1 VIIMSDY
8 NANNI
13 RVLKGLEAV
22 RVRPGMYIGS
32 TGIAGL
38 NHLVYEIVDNAFD
51 EALAG
56 HCNEIIVTFEDKNL
70 VKVNDNGRG
79 IPVDIHPETKRSAL
93 ETVLCELHAGGKF
106 DKNSYKFSGGLHG
119 VGASVV
125 NALSEYME
133 VRVYKD
139 GKIHFQKYERGN
151 PLGKVEV
158 VGETKVHGTEVLFKP
173 DFQIFETTEFDIK
186 AIKERLKEQ
195 AFLNSG
201 VKVVLINK
209 LDDTKEEFY
218 YENGL
223 KDFLGY
229 ITEGDNILGDKLYF
243 QKTVKY
249 KDLDLTINI
258 ASTWTTGYA
267 ERMISFVNNIHTV
280 DGGTHEAGFKRGV
293 IRAFDDY
300 FSKNKI
306 KEEYKSEDIREGLVT
321 ILSMKVPNPEFEGQT
336 KAKLGNSDFISI
348 VSDMTYNE
356 FGKYLEEH
364 KDYARNLT
372 EKIMQAAKAREA
384 ARKARE
390 LVRRKGALESTTLP
404 GKLADCSSNNPE
416 ECELYVV
423 EGDSAGG
430 CFSGD
435 TKISLTDG
443 RNVSFK
449 ELIEEHKLEKENFC
463 YTILK
468 DGSIGIQKIENP
480 RITKKNAEVIKVI
493 LDNNEEIICTPNHK
507 FMLRTGKYK
516 QAKDLLKTDSL
527 MPLYKKLSKVEHRIT
542 IKDYEMILNPQ
553 THKWQFTHMFA
564 DKYNLDNKLYV
575 IESGNHKHHLDFN
588 KKNNN
593 PTNIIRMSK
602 EKHLELHRQLADKN
616 LKRPEVLEKLK
627 QIKQTPE
634 YKTKISNTMKGMR
647 AVLST
652 RAKKQWENNEYKEFM
667 TKKYKDFY
675 NSNPEYQKK
684 NKTLLAKAQKE
695 YWSNLENKEKQSIK
709 TKSFFTNTPNA
720 KIKLTKIAKEQ
731 WNDNELLKWRA
742 NKTKLQWTPEF
753 REKRKESYNKTYFE
767 NTLKKLREVY
777 DKYKDLNKYDEIRI
791 AIKNKNLLSL
801 KTFTDRFFNGNTK
814 EVLTAVKCYNHK
826 IKQIV
831 KLTKK
836 MDVYDIEVPKT
847 HNFALASGI
856 FVHNSAKQGRNR
868 ETQAILPLRGKIL
881 NVEKAGLDKMLN
893 SEAIKNLITA
903 IGTNFGE
910 QFNIDKLRYHKIVI
924 MTDADV
930 DGSHIQTL
938 LLTLFYRYIKAL
950 IIEGK
955 IYIAQPPL
963 FKLIDPLTKT
973 GKYFY
978 SDKELETFMIELK
991 KQNIEVEK
999 IHVQRYKG
1007 LGEMNADQ
1015 LWETTMDPKQRVF
1028 KKITIED
1035 AMESDRLF
1043 SILMGEKVE
1052 PRKDFIIEHAKE
1064 VNDLDI

>member
-1 VIIMSDY
+1 MSDY
-8 NANNI
+8 NAQNI

-56 HCNEIIVTFEDKNL
+56 HCDTIRVTFEDKNL
-70 VKVNDNGRG
+70 VRVIDNGRG
-79 IPVDIHPETKRSAL
+79 IPVDIHPESKRSAL

-133 VRVYKD
+133 VKVYKD
-139 GKIHFQKYERGN
+139 GQIHHQRYERGT

-158 VGETKVHGTEVLFKP
+158 IGTTKEHGTEVLFKP
-173 DFQIFETTEFDIK
+173 DFQIFETTEFDVK

-201 VKVVLINK
+201 VRVVLINK
-209 LDDTKEEFY
+209 MDNTQEEFF

-229 ITEGDNILGDKLYF
+229 ITEGDNILGEKLYF
-243 QKTVKY
+243 QKMVKY
-249 KDLDLTINI
+249 KELELTVNI
-258 ASTWTTGYA
+258 ASAWTTGYA

-348 VSDMTYNE
+348 VSDIVYNE
-356 FGKYLEEH
+356 LGKYLEEN
-364 KDYARNLT
+364 KGFARGIT

-404 GKLADCSSNNPE
+404 GKLADCSSNDPT

-430 CFSGD
+430 
-435 TKISLTDG
+435 
-443 RNVSFK
+443 
-449 ELIEEHKLEKENFC
+449 
-463 YTILK
+463 
-468 DGSIGIQKIENP
+468 
-480 RITKKNAEVIKVI
+480 
-493 LDNNEEIICTPNHK
+493 
-507 FMLRTGKYK
+507 
-516 QAKDLLKTDSL
+516 
-527 MPLYKKLSKVEHRIT
+527 
-542 IKDYEMILNPQ
+542 
-553 THKWQFTHMFA
+553 
-564 DKYNLDNKLYV
+564 
-575 IESGNHKHHLDFN
+575 
-588 KKNNN
+588 
-593 PTNIIRMSK
+593 
-602 EKHLELHRQLADKN
+602 
-616 LKRPEVLEKLK
+616 
-627 QIKQTPE
+627 
-634 YKTKISNTMKGMR
+634 
-647 AVLST
+647 
-652 RAKKQWENNEYKEFM
+652 
-667 TKKYKDFY
+667 
-675 NSNPEYQKK
+675 
-684 NKTLLAKAQKE
+684 
-695 YWSNLENKEKQSIK
+695 
-709 TKSFFTNTPNA
+709 
-720 KIKLTKIAKEQ
+720 
-731 WNDNELLKWRA
+731 
-742 NKTKLQWTPEF
+742 
-753 REKRKESYNKTYFE
+753 
-767 NTLKKLREVY
+767 
-777 DKYKDLNKYDEIRI
+777 
-791 AIKNKNLLSL
+791 
-801 KTFTDRFFNGNTK
+801 
-814 EVLTAVKCYNHK
+814 
-826 IKQIV
+826 
-831 KLTKK
+831 
-836 MDVYDIEVPKT
+836 
-847 HNFALASGI
+847 
-856 FVHNSAKQGRNR
+856 SAKQGRNR

-910 QFNIDKLRYHKIVI
+910 AFNMQKLRYHKIVI

-938 LLTLFYRYIKAL
+938 LLTLFYRYIKPL
-950 IIEGK
+950 VIEGK
-955 IYIAQPPL
+955 IFIAQPPL
-963 FKLIDPLTKT
+963 FKLVDPETKSP
-973 GKYFY
+973 KYFY
-978 SDKELETFMIELK
+978 SDKELETFMSALK
-991 KQNIEVEK
+991 AKNFDIDK
-999 IHVQRYKG
+999 IHTQRYKG

-1015 LWETTMDPKQRVF
+1015 LWETTMDPTRRVF
-1028 KKITIED
+1028 KKINIDD

-1052 PRKDFIIEHAKE
+1052 PRKAFIMENAKD
-1064 VNDLDI
+1064 VKDLDI